1 MKQIKRNI
9 RGSLFILLG
18 LFLLLTGY
26 FFYNLFVYSDRWFS
40 DPNNTRVKID
50 MNNPSILP
58 GNIQDRNRE
67 VLVETKSSLRK
78 DGTTTY
84 YRSYHEDSR
93 YAAHIIGSKKYGIG
107 AEALYIRYLLGYNNN
122 LFERIYQKAFLDQE
136 VGNNVILTID
146 MRLQKYISQVM
157 GSYKGSVVLMDPRT
171 GEILAMVS
179 LPSFNPAQETEEP
192 EEESLFNKASY
203 GKYPPGSLMKIVT
216 AAAALESMKDIG
228 EYTVECKGSTDIS
241 GVKVNCYDQEV
252 HGQVNF
258 SRAMEVSCNAF
269 FAQLS
274 LDLGWKQLRETG
286 EAFGFNEDF
295 LFSDIKTARSELPL
309 TRNTD
314 NEELAW
320 SGIGQGKVLVS
331 PLHIA
336 LIASSIANGG
346 AMPEPKL
353 IYGIQTRN
361 GNVRL
366 QSKSRTISTPV
377 SPETAKALT
386 DMMIG
391 VVENGTGHSAQT
403 TGMLIAGKTG
413 TAETQA
419 GQTPH
424 AWFTGFAPADHPT
437 LAISVILEN
446 AGTGGTKAAPI
457 AGKILREAVRL
468 GY

>member
-157 GSYKGSVVLMDPRT
+157 GSYKGSVVLMDPR
-171 GEILAMVS
+171 
-179 LPSFNPAQETEEP
+179 
-192 EEESLFNKASY
+192 
-203 GKYPPGSLMKIVT
+203 
-216 AAAALESMKDIG
+216 
-228 EYTVECKGSTDIS
+228 
-241 GVKVNCYDQEV
+241 
-252 HGQVNF
+252 
-258 SRAMEVSCNAF
+258 
-269 FAQLS
+269 
-274 LDLGWKQLRETG
+274 
-286 EAFGFNEDF
+286 
-295 LFSDIKTARSELPL
+295 
-309 TRNTD
+309 
-314 NEELAW
+314 
-320 SGIGQGKVLVS
+320 
-331 PLHIA
+331 
-336 LIASSIANGG
+336 
-346 AMPEPKL
+346 
-353 IYGIQTRN
+353 
-361 GNVRL
+361 
-366 QSKSRTISTPV
+366 
-377 SPETAKALT
+377 
-386 DMMIG
+386 
-391 VVENGTGHSAQT
+391 
-403 TGMLIAGKTG
+403 
-413 TAETQA
+413 
-419 GQTPH
+419 
-424 AWFTGFAPADHPT
+424 
-437 LAISVILEN
+437 
-446 AGTGGTKAAPI
+446 
-457 AGKILREAVRL
+457 
-468 GY
+468 